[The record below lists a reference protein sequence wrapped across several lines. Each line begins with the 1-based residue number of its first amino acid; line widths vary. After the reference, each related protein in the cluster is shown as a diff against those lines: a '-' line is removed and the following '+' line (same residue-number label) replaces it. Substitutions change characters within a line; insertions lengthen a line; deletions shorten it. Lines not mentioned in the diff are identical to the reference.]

1 MFLNECIIFI
11 QVYLFFKEF
20 FIMKQKSNY
29 LVDIKIT
36 KNVIIF
42 VAYIRKLLYIFL
54 KNFRNLW
61 IITSYLHL
69 ILNHSFNY
77 D

>member
-42 VAYIRKLLYIFL
+42 VAYIRKLLHIFL
-54 KNFRNLW
+54 KNFINLW
-61 IITSYLHL
+61 IVLHL
-69 ILNHSFNY
+69 IY
-77 D
+77 I

>member
-42 VAYIRKLLYIFL
+42 VAYITKLLHIFL
-54 KNFRNLW
+54 KNFINLW
-61 IITSYLHL
+61 IVLHL
-69 ILNHSFNY
+69 IY
-77 D
+77 I